1 MSYFETTPCGRNE
14 LLGWINTL
22 CGAEYPALEA
32 LRDGAGYCTVV
43 EAATNRVKRNCAAA
57 GFPELNGASARAT
70 TAKILLNKVDWSAT
84 SHVYEVVDP
93 AQDSTHDHY
102 ICLKNICLLQRMLRE
117 CVFPEYSTEIEPDRL
132 ASGKLQDHL
141 HFLSWLYNYIK
152 KVLTAF
158 SNTEILRRAG
168 DRPST
173 VEGVKGNRAMI
184 LLREKRLG
192 FSQKDSGVGEPSSS
206 PLISSKMRSVNSPEV
221 LRSVSRGGGRAL
233 DSSKSDKNRISAST
247 ISPYSSRE
255 DCPMEK
261 QKSRSPASSSFRS
274 SPTEELPQEKEYL
287 PNQNS
292 PSCSDERKGL
302 HSNPSKSR
310 TQRGVS
316 ERLERNADCV
326 TLPSTFKDSFIEIR
340 RLVEDLERAVLLD
353 HDEYQSCIAPP
364 SQGREDE
371 ILADAHDDV
380 HVVHRIPSLIFL
392 GKLLEERDA
401 LGKIYAEIEEVY
413 QSTLKRGIST
423 PLLMHVG
430 SVLYPPQKL

>member
-1 MSYFETTPCGRNE
+1 MRSLETTPCGRNE

-32 LRDGAGYCTVV
+32 LRDGAGYCTVI

-57 GFPELNGASARAT
+57 GFADLNGASARAT
-70 TAKILLNKVDWSAT
+70 TAKMLLNKVDWSAT

-102 ICLKNICLLQRMLRE
+102 ICFKNICLLQRMLRE

-158 SNTEILRRAG
+158 SKTEILRKAG
-168 DRPST
+168 DRTST
-173 VEGVKGNRAMI
+173 VEGVKRNRAMI

-192 FSQKDSGVGEPSSS
+192 FSQKDSGVGEPSPS
-206 PLISSKMRSVNSPEV
+206 PFISSKTRSGNTPEAI
-221 LRSVSRGGGRAL
+221 RSAPRGGERAL

-247 ISPYSSRE
+247 NIPYSPRE
-255 DCPMEK
+255 DRLVEEK
-261 QKSRSPASSSFRS
+261 KSRSPASSSFCS
-274 SPTEELPQEKEYL
+274 GSAEELPQEKEYL
-287 PNQNS
+287 PNRNS
-292 PSCSDERKGL
+292 PSCGDEGKGL
-302 HSNPSKSR
+302 HCGPSITR

-316 ERLERNADCV
+316 ERLERNVDCV
-326 TLPSTFKDSFIEIR
+326 MLPSTFKDSFIEIR
-340 RLVEDLERAVLLD
+340 RLVEDLEHAVLLD
-353 HDEYQSCIAPP
+353 HNEYQSCIAPP
-364 SQGREDE
+364 SHGREDE
-371 ILADAHDDV
+371 ILTDAHDGD
-380 HVVHRIPSLIFL
+380 HNAHRIPSLFSL

-401 LGKIYAEIEEVY
+401 LKKIYAEIEEVY

-430 SVLYPPQKL
+430 SVLYPPRKL